1 MRCSISQASVS
12 ALFCV
17 FVLVAGCRKE
27 ETPPQPLAVDQAPA
41 GLKGAFAAKNDQPT
55 IDPQIK
61 SLVDDAVIELT
72 AKNYGRAIF
81 ILQSLSGRSDLTSE
95 QRDFVTRSMLSAN
108 KALEEQA
115 NSGNRSAQEA
125 LELRRRTK

>member
-1 MRCSISQASVS
+1 MRRSLSQAAVA

-17 FVLVAGCRKE
+17 LVIAAGCGKE
-27 ETPPQPLAVDQAPA
+27 QTPPQPLAVEQAPA
-41 GLKGAFAAKNDQPT
+41 SLEGAFKAKDDQPK

-61 SLVDDAVIELT
+61 SMADDAVIALT
-72 AKNYGRAIF
+72 SKNYARAMF

-115 NSGNRSAQEA
+115 NNGNVAAQEA